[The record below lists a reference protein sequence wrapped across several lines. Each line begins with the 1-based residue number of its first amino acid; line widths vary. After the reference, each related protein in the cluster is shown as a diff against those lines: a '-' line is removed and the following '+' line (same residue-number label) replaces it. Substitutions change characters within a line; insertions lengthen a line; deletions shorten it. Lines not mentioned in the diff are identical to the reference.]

1 MRGVPSD
8 HDPDGRVRPVSRTAR
23 RGLIVESDGGSRGNP
38 GVAGYGAVVREA
50 PSGRVLVELA
60 EPLGTT
66 TNNVAEY
73 RGLLAGL
80 KAAFDID
87 PGADVSVRMDSDLI
101 VKQMT
106 GVNKVKHPNMRPLA
120 LEAQAICTAIR
131 DNGGN
136 VDFTWIPR
144 ELNQTADALSN
155 AAMDGKTIRRVHGEH
170 DEASEPADAPD
181 APDDLTG
188 RRDLRL
194 VLVQAPSTERA
205 VERVAA
211 AVRPLVGPDSRVI
224 TSTEPLADQT
234 GRAVAEL
241 IGTEVEV
248 SADWA
253 ADPGRAGSELADAA
267 SSAAYGRLRLSGG
280 TVVVVTTR
288 RGIVT
293 VLAEVLGLGPERF
306 WSLATAPGSLSGVE
320 AWADGTASIAFTNRT
335 DHLA

>member
-1 MRGVPSD
+1 M
-8 HDPDGRVRPVSRTAR
+8 SRTAR
-23 RGLIVESDGGSRGNP
+23 RRLIVESDGGSRGNP
-38 GVAGYGAVVREA
+38 GVAGYGALVRDA

-87 PGADVSVRMDSDLI
+87 PGAEITVRMDSDLI

-120 LEAQAICTAIR
+120 REAQTLCRAIR
-131 DNGGN
+131 DNGGD
-136 VDFTWIPR
+136 VEFEWVPR
-144 ELNQTADALSN
+144 ERNTAADALSN
-155 AAMDGKTIRRVHGEH
+155 AAMDGKTIHRVHGEQGG
-170 DEASEPADAPD
+170 APEPADAPD
-181 APDDLTG
+181 APDDLTDQ
-188 RRDLRL
+188 RDLRL
-194 VLVQAPSTERA
+194 LLVQTPSSERA

-211 AVRPLVGPDSRVI
+211 AVRRFVDADSRVI
-224 TSTEPLADQT
+224 SAPEPLAEQT
-234 GRAVAEL
+234 GRAVADL
-241 IGTEVEV
+241 VGAEVEV
-248 SADWA
+248 SGDWA
-253 ADPGRAGSELADAA
+253 ADPGRAGREPADAA

-280 TVVVVTTR
+280 TVVIVTTR

-306 WSLATAPGSLSGVE
+306 WSVATAPGSLSGVE
-320 AWADGTASIAFTNRT
+320 VWADGTASVAFTNRT

>member
-1 MRGVPSD
+1 M
-8 HDPDGRVRPVSRTAR
+8 
-23 RGLIVESDGGSRGNP
+23 
-38 GVAGYGAVVREA
+38 AGYGAVVREA
-50 PSGRVLVELA
+50 RTGRVLIELA

-87 PGADVSVRMDSDLI
+87 PGADISVRMDSDLI

-120 LEAQAICTAIR
+120 LEAQAICRAIR

-136 VDFTWIPR
+136 VDFAWIPR
-144 ELNQTADALSN
+144 DLNTAADALSN
-155 AAMDGKTIRRVHGEH
+155 LAMDGESVRRVHRDQPAGS
-170 DEASEPADAPD
+170 DRVDDVEADDSRAAAEPADAPD
-181 APDDLTG
+181 APDDLADQ
-188 RRDLRL
+188 RDLRL
-194 VLVQAPSTERA
+194 LLVQTPSTEGA
-205 VERVAA
+205 VERVAE
-211 AVRPLVGPDSRVI
+211 AVRPLVGRDSRVV
-224 TSTEPLADQT
+224 TAPEPLAEQT
-234 GRAVAEL
+234 GRAVAQL

-253 ADPGRAGSELADAA
+253 ADPGRAGSEPADAA
-267 SSAAYGRLRLSGG
+267 SSAAYGRLRLNGG

-320 AWADGTASIAFTNRT
+320 VWADGTASIAFTNRT